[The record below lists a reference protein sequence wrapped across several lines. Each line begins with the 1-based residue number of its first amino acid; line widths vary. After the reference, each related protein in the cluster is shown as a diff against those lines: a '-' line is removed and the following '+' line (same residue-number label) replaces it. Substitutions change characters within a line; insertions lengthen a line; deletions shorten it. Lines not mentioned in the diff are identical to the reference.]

1 MGVQGSWE
9 YEVKSRQVKAL
20 KTMILSLPSKI
31 NPWLPME
38 CQFVCR
44 DTVPQIVGL
53 LGNLSSFPKVF
64 EFVLMIEVKKN
75 HINESARAM
84 EHGVVPVVPWALWP
98 LLSGCFRHNPV
109 AGVYKNRKEKAKC
122 LHTCNLQSVIS
133 CTQKPGRW
141 HYFPSGKKTL
151 HVCHWGGEGQ
161 IMQVQ
166 WDRKAQKKTLQRD
179 GLSSRSMISLS
190 CLIYKMGHL

>member
-9 YEVKSRQVKAL
+9 CEVKSGQVKAL

-31 NPWLPME
+31 NPWLPTE

-44 DTVPQIVGL
+44 DTVPWVIGL

-64 EFVLMIEVKKN
+64 EFALMIEVKKN
-75 HINESARAM
+75 HIK
-84 EHGVVPVVPWALWP
+84 
-98 LLSGCFRHNPV
+98 
-109 AGVYKNRKEKAKC
+109 KNRKGKAKC

-133 CTQKPGRW
+133 CTQEPGRW
-141 HYFPSGKKTL
+141 HYFPSGKKRL

-190 CLIYKMGHL
+190 CLIY